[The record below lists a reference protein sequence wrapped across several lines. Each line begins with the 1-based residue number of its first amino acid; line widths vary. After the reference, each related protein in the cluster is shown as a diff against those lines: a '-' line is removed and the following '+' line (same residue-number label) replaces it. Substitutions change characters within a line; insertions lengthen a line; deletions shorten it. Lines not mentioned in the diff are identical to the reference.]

1 MKCKIL
7 MFSLSYTEMFLISD
21 KISKKSKNKLDKI
34 SFTDES
40 DFPIC
45 SSQRSKNSKE
55 ISMSKQIIADSL
67 TCNVHWCLMAH
78 LLNLA
83 SSPNIIE
90 KKGKNKRCNGNF
102 RSETIR
108 NSSFSLPLQRFT
120 SMLKAYQNSYNL

>member
-21 KISKKSKNKLDKI
+21 KISRKSKNKLNKI

-90 KKGKNKRCNGNF
+90 KKGKKRDAMEIFALKLYVIRPSPFHCNV
-102 RSETIR
+102 
-108 NSSFSLPLQRFT
+108 SSLC
-120 SMLKAYQNSYNL
+120 